1 MATEKST
8 RQNEPEGETT
18 ALSETAALSQT
29 IVALATAPGKSGIGV
44 IRLSGSRSLEISEAL
59 GAGRLKPRTAKFS
72 YFHSPTQ
79 DTNASGEKETIDSG
93 LSLYFPQPN
102 SFTGEDVVE
111 IQAHGSPVTLKRL
124 IRECLKLGARLAEPG
139 EFSQRAFL
147 NGRIDLTQ
155 AEAIADL
162 IASGSE
168 SAARAAT
175 KSLEGVF
182 SKIVNGIAEQ
192 TVELRKYVEASID
205 FAEEEIDFLSDGKIE
220 KALNKV
226 QSDLG
231 ECLEEGKR
239 GQKLLDGLSL
249 VILGAPNAG
258 KSSLLNYFSGTDR
271 AIVTD
276 IAGTTRD
283 TLSETIDLDGL
294 AVTITDT
301 AGLNANPDAVEE
313 LGIKRAIESATKA
326 DHLLIM
332 YDANTDTGDSAL
344 ALVENYRPGLQ
355 QQVSI
360 SLIANKI
367 DLSGDKEGLW
377 SESQN
382 ESDNNKP
389 LIFGTS
395 LKESRG
401 VKELTQ
407 HLKDI
412 AGLTDAEPAF
422 SARTRHI
429 HALESGQEHIQ
440 TSLSLLLTEQ
450 AGELIAEELKLA
462 HTQLQS
468 ITGVFSTDDLLG
480 EIFSSFCVGK

>member
-1 MATEKST
+1 MFGDSYS
-8 RQNEPEGETT
+8 QSPGETPSGNQGDN
-18 ALSETAALSQT
+18 LGDT
-29 IVALATAPGKSGIGV
+29 IVALATAPGRSGIGI
-44 IRLSGSRSLEISEAL
+44 IRLSGAKSLSIAESL
-59 GAGRLKPRTAKFS
+59 GVGQLQPRTAKFAHFANS
-72 YFHSPTQ
+72 ELDQT
-79 DTNASGEKETIDSG
+79 ETIDSG
-93 LSLYFPQPN
+93 ISIFFPGPN

-124 IRECLKLGARLAEPG
+124 IRECLSLGARLAEPG

-147 NGRIDLTQ
+147 NNRIDLAQ

-182 SKIVNGIAEQ
+182 SKIVNAIATQ
-192 TVELRKYVEASID
+192 AVELRKYVEASID

-220 KALNKV
+220 KALNKIAEDV
-226 QSDLG
+226 SN
-231 ECLEEGKR
+231 CLEEGRR

-301 AGLNANPDAVEE
+301 AGLNATPDTVEE
-313 LGIKRAIESATKA
+313 IGIKRAISSATKA

-332 YDANTDTGDSAL
+332 FDASKETGESTL
-344 ALVENYRPGLQ
+344 KLVENYQPGLE

-360 SLIANKI
+360 SLVANKI
-367 DLSGDKEGLW
+367 DLCNDKDGLW
-377 SESQN
+377 SEEGQVSTY
-382 ESDNNKP
+382 
-389 LIFGTS
+389 GTS
-395 LKESRG
+395 LKEGRG
-401 VKELTQ
+401 LRELTE

-412 AGLTDAEPAF
+412 AGLTDTEPAF

-429 HALESGQEHIQ
+429 HALESAQEHIQ
-440 TSLSLLLTEQ
+440 TSLTLLLGQQ

-462 HTQLQS
+462 HLKLQS

-480 EIFSSFCVGK
+480 EIFSSFASEIMAK

>member
-1 MATEKST
+1 MAGEALTSETELTEKSVT
-8 RQNEPEGETT
+8 E
-18 ALSETAALSQT
+18 T
-29 IVALATAPGKSGIGV
+29 IVALATAPGKSGVGI
-44 IRLSGSRSLEISEAL
+44 IRLSGSASLNIAKQL
-59 GAGRLKPRTAKFS
+59 GVGELQTRRAKFS
-72 YFHSPTQ
+72 YFSAT
-79 DTNASGEKETIDSG
+79 TKEGHDELIDSG
-93 LSLYFPQPN
+93 IGIFFPGPN

-124 IRECLKLGARLAEPG
+124 IRECLKRGARLAEPG

-147 NGRIDLTQ
+147 NGRIDLAQ

-182 SKIVNGIAEQ
+182 SKIVTNIANQ
-192 TVELRKYVEASID
+192 AVELRKYVEASID

-220 KALNKV
+220 KSLHKINGEI
-226 QSDLG
+226 SD
-231 ECLEEGKR
+231 CLEEGKR
-239 GQKLLDGLSL
+239 GQKLLEGLSL

-301 AGLNANPDAVEE
+301 AGLNATPDAVEE
-313 LGIKRAIESATKA
+313 LGIKRALSSATKA
-326 DHLLIM
+326 DHLLVM
-332 YDANTDTGDSAL
+332 FDANQDSANSTL
-344 ALVENYRPGLQ
+344 KLIEKYQPGLQ
-355 QQVSI
+355 QEVSL

-367 DLSGDKEGLW
+367 DLSKDKPGLW
-377 SESQN
+377 VDPEKVGSSAAT
-382 ESDNNKP
+382 
-389 LIFGTS
+389 FGTS
-395 LKESRG
+395 LKEQLG
-401 VKELTQ
+401 LKEVTQ

-422 SARTRHI
+422 SARSRHI
-429 HALESGQEHIQ
+429 HALEAAQEHIE
-440 TSLSLLLTEQ
+440 LSLALLLNEQ

-468 ITGVFSTDDLLG
+468 ITGVFTTDDLLG

>member
-1 MATEKST
+1 MVANMVANS
-8 RQNEPEGETT
+8 
-18 ALSETAALSQT
+18 ADT
-29 IVALATAPGKSGIGV
+29 IVALATAPGKSGVGI
-44 IRLSGSRSLEISEAL
+44 IRLSGPASLQITQNL
-59 GAGRLKPRTAKFS
+59 GVGQLQTRRAKFS
-72 YFHSPTQ
+72 YFSLA
-79 DTNASGEKETIDSG
+79 DEVIDSG
-93 LSLYFPQPN
+93 ISLFFPKPN

-124 IRECLKLGARLAEPG
+124 IRECLKMGARLAEPG

-175 KSLEGVF
+175 KSLEGAF
-182 SKIVNGIAEQ
+182 SKIVNSIAIQ
-192 TVELRKYVEASID
+192 AVELRKYVEASID

-220 KALNKV
+220 NALIKIE
-226 QSDLG
+226 SEIT

-258 KSSLLNYFSGTDR
+258 KSSLLNYFSGSDR

-294 AVTITDT
+294 AITITDT
-301 AGLNANPDAVEE
+301 AGLNPSPDKVEE
-313 LGIKRAIESATKA
+313 IGIKRALSSALKA

-332 YDANTDTGDSAL
+332 FDASKDDANSTL
-344 ALVENYRPGLQ
+344 ALIEKYQPELADK
-355 QQVSI
+355 VSI

-367 DLSGDKEGLW
+367 DLSQDTSGLW
-377 SESQN
+377 SEQ
-382 ESDNNKP
+382 DKP
-389 LIFGTS
+389 TQHQKNIPIYGTS
-395 LKESRG
+395 LKENQG
-401 VKELTQ
+401 LKEVTQ

-412 AGLTDAEPAF
+412 AGLTDTEPAF

-429 HALESGQEHIQ
+429 HALEAALDHIDI
-440 TSLSLLLTEQ
+440 SLSLLRNEQ

-462 HTQLQS
+462 HTQLQG
-468 ITGVFSTDDLLG
+468 ITGIFTTDDLLG

>member
-1 MATEKST
+1 MVAPTSD
-8 RQNEPEGETT
+8 
-18 ALSETAALSQT
+18 T

-44 IRLSGSRSLEISEAL
+44 IRLSGAKSLAIAEAL
-59 GAGRLKPRTAKFS
+59 GVGQLQPRLAKFS
-72 YFHSPTQ
+72 YLNSALAEAVESSPR
-79 DTNASGEKETIDSG
+79 EVIDSG
-93 LSLYFPQPN
+93 VCLFFPQPN

-124 IRECLKLGARLAEPG
+124 IRECMQLGARLAEPG

-147 NGRIDLTQ
+147 NGRIDLIQ

-182 SKIVNGIAEQ
+182 SKIVNGIADQ
-192 TVELRKYVEASID
+192 AVELRKYVEASID

-226 QSDLG
+226 QSDLSD
-231 ECLEEGKR
+231 CLEEGKR

-313 LGIKRAIESATKA
+313 MGIKRAIESAIKA

-332 YDANTDTGDSAL
+332 FDASQSKGQQAL
-344 ALVENYRPGLQ
+344 DLIETYQPGLQ
-355 QQVSI
+355 DKVKI
-360 SLIANKI
+360 TLVANKI
-367 DLSGDKEGLW
+367 DLSGDAEGLW
-377 SESQN
+377 SETEDS
-382 ESDNNKP
+382 NKNALP
-389 LIFGTS
+389 TFGTS
-395 LKESRG
+395 LKQARG
-401 VKELTQ
+401 LKQLTL

-412 AGLTDAEPAF
+412 AGLTDTEPAF

-429 HALESGQEHIQ
+429 HALESAQQHIDIA
-440 TSLSLLLTEQ
+440 LNLLLNEQ
-450 AGELIAEELKLA
+450 AGELIAEELKLT
-462 HTQLQS
+462 HTHLQS
-468 ITGVFSTDDLLG
+468 ITGVFTTDDLLG

>member
-1 MATEKST
+1 MSGDST
-8 RQNEPEGETT
+8 GQHDGNYP
-18 ALSETAALSQT
+18 ADT
-29 IVALATAPGKSGIGV
+29 IVALATAPGKSGIGI
-44 IRLSGSRSLEISEAL
+44 IRLSGANSLKIAESI
-59 GAGRLKPRTAKFS
+59 GAAQLQPRTAKFGNFTS
-72 YFHSPTQ
+72 AVKNSNTC
-79 DTNASGEKETIDSG
+79 AEKIAEPEVIDSG
-93 LSLYFPQPN
+93 ISLYFPQPN

-124 IRECLKLGARLAEPG
+124 IRECLALGARLAEPG

-175 KSLEGVF
+175 KSLEGIF
-182 SKIVNGIAEQ
+182 SNIVNGIANQ
-192 TVELRKYVEASID
+192 AVELRKYVEASID
-205 FAEEEIDFLSDGKIE
+205 FAEEEIDFFSDGKIE
-220 KALNKV
+220 KAIIKIAEDV
-226 QSDLG
+226 GD
-231 ECLEEGKR
+231 CLEEGRR

-271 AIVTD
+271 AIVTG

-301 AGLNANPDAVEE
+301 AGLNAHPDAVEE
-313 LGIKRAIESATKA
+313 IGIKRAIQSATAA

-332 YDANTDTGDSAL
+332 FDASKDSGESSL
-344 ALVENYRPGLQ
+344 ELLEKYQPGLQ
-355 QQVSI
+355 QEVSI

-367 DLSGDKEGLW
+367 DLSGDQEGLW
-377 SESQN
+377 SEQ
-382 ESDNNKP
+382 DK
-389 LIFGTS
+389 LAIFGTS
-395 LKESRG
+395 LKQSRG

-412 AGLTDAEPAF
+412 AGLTDTEPAF

-429 HALESGQEHIQ
+429 HALESAQEHIQ
-440 TSLSLLLTEQ
+440 SSLSLLLNEQ
-450 AGELIAEELKLA
+450 AGELIAEELKGA
-462 HTQLQS
+462 HLKLQS

>member
-1 MATEKST
+1 MAGEKYS
-8 RQNEPEGETT
+8 
-18 ALSETAALSQT
+18 SEST
-29 IVALATAPGKSGIGV
+29 IVALATAPGKSGIGI
-44 IRLSGSRSLEISEAL
+44 IRLSGSESLRIANSI
-59 GAGRLKPRTAKFS
+59 GAGQLQPRTAKFS
-72 YFHSPTQ
+72 LFRSALTDNNDHP
-79 DTNASGEKETIDSG
+79 EEVIDSG
-93 LSLYFPQPN
+93 ISLFFPQPN

-124 IRECLKLGARLAEPG
+124 IRECLHLGARLAEPG

-162 IASGSE
+162 ISSGSE

-182 SKIVNGIAEQ
+182 STIVNGIADQ

-205 FAEEEIDFLSDGKIE
+205 FAEEEIDFLSDGKVE
-220 KALNKV
+220 SALKEI
-226 QSDLG
+226 QTKITD
-231 ECLEEGKR
+231 CLEEGRR

-301 AGLNANPDAVEE
+301 AGLNARPDAVEE
-313 LGIKRAIESATKA
+313 LGIKRAIESAVKA
-326 DHLLIM
+326 DHLLIVF
-332 YDANTDTGDSAL
+332 DADKDSGNSAL
-344 ALVENYRPGLQ
+344 ELIETYHPGLQ
-355 QQVSI
+355 DQVSI
-360 SLIANKI
+360 TLVANKI
-367 DLSGDKEGLW
+367 DLSGDKEGEW
-377 SESQN
+377 TT
-382 ESDNNKP
+382 SDSKSGK
-389 LIFGTS
+389 ISTYGTS
-395 LKESRG
+395 LKEACG
-401 VKELTQ
+401 LNQLTQ
-407 HLKDI
+407 HLKEI
-412 AGLTDAEPAF
+412 AGITDTEPAF

-429 HALESGQEHIQ
+429 HALESAQLHIDIALDHL
-440 TSLSLLLTEQ
+440 LSEQ
-450 AGELIAEELKLA
+450 AGELIAEELKLG
-462 HTQLQS
+462 HRNLQS
-468 ITGVFSTDDLLG
+468 ITGIFSTDDLLG

>member
-1 MATEKST
+1 MSA
-8 RQNEPEGETT
+8 
-18 ALSETAALSQT
+18 T

-59 GAGRLKPRTAKFS
+59 GAGGKDGVGQLKPRTAKFS
-72 YFHSPTQ
+72 YFHSAANNSPTGG
-79 DTNASGEKETIDSG
+79 DKETIDSG

-220 KALNKV
+220 KALIKV
-226 QSDLG
+226 QADIG

-301 AGLNANPDAVEE
+301 AGLNATPDAVEE
-313 LGIKRAIESATKA
+313 MGIKRAIESAIKA

-332 YDANTDTGDSAL
+332 YDANTDSGESAL
-344 ALVENYRPGLQ
+344 ALVENYQPGLQ

-367 DLSGDKEGLW
+367 DLSGDKAGPW
-377 SESQN
+377 SKAEDSQ
-382 ESDNNKP
+382 P
-389 LIFGTS
+389 AVFGTS
-395 LKESRG
+395 LKEGRG

-440 TSLSLLLTEQ
+440 TALSLLLTEQ

-468 ITGVFSTDDLLG
+468 ITGVFSTDALLG

>member
-1 MATEKST
+1 MTITAT
-8 RQNEPEGETT
+8 NGD
-18 ALSETAALSQT
+18 T

-44 IRLSGSRSLEISEAL
+44 IRLSGSRSLAIAKSL
-59 GAGRLKPRTAKFS
+59 GAGELHPRRAHFS
-72 YFHSPTQ
+72 YFSSVS
-79 DTNASGEKETIDSG
+79 NLAGAEKEVIDSG
-93 LSLYFPQPN
+93 LSLYFPKPN

-124 IRECLKLGARLAEPG
+124 IREALTLGARLAEPG

-147 NGRIDLTQ
+147 NGRIDLAQ

-182 SKIVNGIAEQ
+182 SKIVNGIAQQ
-192 TVELRKYVEASID
+192 TVDLRKYVEASID

-220 KALNKV
+220 AALDKIN
-226 QSDLG
+226 QELND
-231 ECLEEGKR
+231 CLEEGRR
-239 GQKLLDGLSL
+239 GQKLLEGLSL

-258 KSSLLNYFSGTDR
+258 KSSLLNHFSGSDR

-283 TLSETIDLDGL
+283 TLTETIDLDGL

-301 AGLNANPDAVEE
+301 AGLNANPDTVEA
-313 LGIKRAIESATKA
+313 LGIKRATESALKA
-326 DHLLIM
+326 DHLLVM
-332 YDANTDTGDSAL
+332 FDASLDNAKSAL
-344 ALVENYRPGLQ
+344 QLIEQYQPGLPQ
-355 QQVSI
+355 KVQTT
-360 SLIANKI
+360 LIANKI
-367 DLSGDKEGLW
+367 DLSGDIEGLW
-377 SESQN
+377 PDMEL
-382 ESDNNKP
+382 P
-389 LIFGTS
+389 TYGTS
-395 LKESRG
+395 LKQSKG
-401 VKELTQ
+401 LQQLTR
-407 HLKDI
+407 HLKEI
-412 AGLTDAEPAF
+412 AGLSDTEPAF

-429 HALESGQEHIQ
+429 HALESAQQHLEIAHQ
-440 TSLSLLLTEQ
+440 LLLSEQ
-450 AGELIAEELKLA
+450 AGELIAEELKLT
-462 HTQLQS
+462 HIQLQS

>member
-1 MATEKST
+1 MSDSAHSLNKES
-8 RQNEPEGETT
+8 
-18 ALSETAALSQT
+18 ALSLSET

-44 IRLSGSRSLEISEAL
+44 IRLSGPQSTQIAESL
-59 GAGRLKPRTAKFS
+59 GAGQLQPRTAKFCHFVGHTLGS
-72 YFHSPTQ
+72 S
-79 DTNASGEKETIDSG
+79 EETIDTG
-93 LSLYFPQPN
+93 LALFFPNPN

-124 IRECLKLGARLAEPG
+124 IRESLQLGARLAEPG

-147 NGRIDLTQ
+147 NGRIDLAQ

-192 TVELRKYVEASID
+192 AVELRKYVEASID

-220 KALNKV
+220 AALKTLQTDIGN
-226 QSDLG
+226 
-231 ECLEEGKR
+231 CLEEGRR

-258 KSSLLNYFSGTDR
+258 KSSLLNFFSGRDR

-301 AGLNANPDAVEE
+301 AGLNATPDVVEE
-313 LGIKRAIESATKA
+313 LGIKRALESAAKA

-332 YDANTDTGDSAL
+332 FDASQDDADSAL
-344 ALVENYRPGLQ
+344 NLVKKYQPELEQ
-355 QQVSI
+355 KT
-360 SLIANKI
+360 SLSLVANKI
-367 DLSGDKEGLW
+367 DLSDDPEGEW
-377 SESQN
+377 AVEG
-382 ESDNNKP
+382 SDTQ
-389 LIFGTS
+389 IFGTS
-395 LKESRG
+395 LKENMG
-401 VKELTQ
+401 LKQLTQ

-412 AGLTDAEPAF
+412 AGLTDNEPAF

-429 HALESGQEHIQ
+429 HALESAQQHIE
-440 TSLSLLLTEQ
+440 TALKLLLSEQ

-462 HTQLQS
+462 HTELQS
-468 ITGVFSTDDLLG
+468 ITGIFSTDDLLG